1 MLTPGVVALL
11 VGVNA
16 RLVGAVSNAA
26 YLASFSVVDRSL
38 RLDFAND
45 ATAIRNLVDFL

>member
-1 MLTPGVVALL
+1 MFTSCVVTLF

-26 YLASFSVVDRSL
+26 YLASFFVIDRGL

-45 ATAIRNLVDFL
+45 AATIRNLIDFL

>member
-1 MLTPGVVALL
+1 MALL

-26 YLASFSVVDRSL
+26 HLSRFSVIDRSL
-38 RLDFAND
+38 RLDFANN
-45 ATAIRNLVDFL
+45 ATAIGNLIDFL

>member
-1 MLTPGVVALL
+1 VLASSVVALL

-16 RLVGAVSNAA
+16 RLVGAISNAA
-26 YLASFSVVDRSL
+26 YLASFSVIDRSL

-45 ATAIRNLVDFL
+45 ATAIRNLIDFL